1 MCGDPRCASDP
12 RHARQECRLI
22 SENRV
27 KIKLDGRG
35 LPHYIYSV
43 VAALRM
49 MDALEAQQT
58 AEIAEVPGAV
68 ATTDGQDSQL
78 LPAVFR
84 QNTIAAFSRIAFR

>member
-12 RHARQECRLI
+12 RHARQECRVI

-49 MDALEAQQT
+49 MDALEAYVSLT
-58 AEIAEVPGAV
+58 V
-68 ATTDGQDSQL
+68 SQM
-78 LPAVFR
+78 
-84 QNTIAAFSRIAFR
+84 TC